1 MVPLK
6 IRLAYNAIF
15 LGTFGVPFYFV
26 YQFIFFDSPHPVQ
39 AIYFVL
45 VSLAGMN
52 IRLREKLLFVPRK
65 ESRKQKMFAGVLG
78 LSMLTGVFAY
88 YDGWQTALQ
97 KGPLGMLLIM
107 GGLYA
112 GLLLQE
118 KLIAARF
125 RADNAPE
132 ESSLSS

>member
-26 YQFIFFDSPHPVQ
+26 YSFIFFDSTHPAQ
-39 AIYFVL
+39 TIYFVL
-45 VSLAGMN
+45 ISLAAMN
-52 IRLREKLLFVPRK
+52 IRLREKLLSVPQK
-65 ESRKQKMFAGVLG
+65 ESRKKKIFVGVLG

-88 YDGWQTALQ
+88 YEGWQTALQ
-97 KGPLGMLLIM
+97 KGPLGMLFIM
-107 GGLYA
+107 GGLYT
-112 GLLLQE
+112 GHLLLE

-125 RADNAPE
+125 RADNPPE